1 MIWIVVI
8 EIVGFI
14 LIRFFSDLNKD
25 NTDLHAIFK
34 VFNVLFLTN
43 GNSVNGLSEI
53 SKYCNLG
60 SEKRLFGISD

>member
-1 MIWIVVI
+1 
-8 EIVGFI
+8 
-14 LIRFFSDLNKD
+14 IRFFSDLNKY